1 MIKFAKIVTAMI
13 PKPGLLLYRY
23 LNVIQFNI
31 HKALMYNKLNRISG
45 SITGRWL
52 DIGAG
57 DQPYKKYFAHTSEY
71 LTTNT
76 KRHYSG
82 NDINEIEKLTTYW
95 IEDGKSLPLP
105 DSSLDGVACFQVLS
119 VIDRPEDFFKE
130 LHRVLKPGGQ
140 LLLTTDFLY
149 PVWSKEDRYRHS
161 AFNLRDLAENNGFCN
176 IKTESFGGFGSTIYS
191 IFMRYLRSFPEIWKG
206 MKPVRKFFSSI
217 LYLVLILLLPFLS
230 LGGMLIYL
238 VERNSNFSTDFTFNI
253 FLSAKK
259 QQA

>member
-1 MIKFAKIVTAMI
+1 MIKFAKIVATMI
-13 PKPGLLLYRY
+13 FKPGLILYRY
-23 LNVIQFNI
+23 LNIMQFDI
-31 HKALMYNKLNRISG
+31 HSALMHWKLNRISG
-45 SITGRWL
+45 KLTGRWL

-57 DQPYKKYFAHTSEY
+57 NLPYKKYFANTSEY

-76 KRHYSG
+76 KRHYAG
-82 NDINEIEKLTTYW
+82 KDLYEIEKLTTYW

-130 LHRVLKPGGQ
+130 LCRVLKPGGE

-149 PVWSKEDRYRHS
+149 PVWSAEDRYRHS
-161 AFNLRDLAENNGFCN
+161 AFNLRDLAEKNGFGN

-206 MKPVRKFFSSI
+206 EKPVRKLFSGM
-217 LYLVLILLLPFLS
+217 LYLLSLLFLPFLS
-230 LGGMLIYL
+230 LAGMLIYL
-238 VERNSNFSTDFTFNI
+238 LERNSDNITDFTFNI

-259 QQA
+259 QQV